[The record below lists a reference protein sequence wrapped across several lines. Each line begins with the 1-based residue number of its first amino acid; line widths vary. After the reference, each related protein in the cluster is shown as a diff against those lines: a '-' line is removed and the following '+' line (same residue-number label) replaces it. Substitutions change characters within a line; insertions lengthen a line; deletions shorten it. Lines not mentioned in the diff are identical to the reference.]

1 MSTMQLSPICFGKI
15 PTFGD
20 FVRHNAASKEVE
32 VLDQW
37 LQEGLVFAKN
47 RLHPN
52 LDLAYRKAPSYYF
65 IFHSNENTRSL
76 IGLIS
81 PSFDKIGR
89 RYPFLVAIAMDDVLL
104 QSNRAQLIPAVLS
117 PFLGKA
123 ATLVKEAV
131 EGRIME
137 NLGEMVENL
146 SGSIEL
152 TDENYFT
159 RYDEFKKSTDMNLF
173 VNRLLGHFESM
184 KKYQLFHNLT
194 EFLRPLK
201 GYDIR
206 QLNYGLRF
214 PLGKEAALNV
224 FEVAF
229 WQEMIYKF
237 FPTYTAVPY
246 IFFSSDPSVY
256 HAYLFLFFRLPSPNN
271 YVNLLQVDLEN
282 DLVYKLDGEGA
293 MDINSIES
301 KLSPGLKELLNQPD
315 LDLSSFLQQF
325 LQLEG

>member
-37 LQEGLVFAKN
+37 LQEGLIFAKN

-52 LDLAYRKAPSYYF
+52 LDLAYKKAPVYHF
-65 IFHSNENTRSL
+65 VFPSNQDTRSL

-89 RYPFLVAIAMDDVLL
+89 KYPFLVAVAMDNALIH
-104 QSNRAQLIPAVLS
+104 SNRAQLIPAVLG

-123 ATLVKEAV
+123 TALVKEAV
-131 EGRIME
+131 EGRINE

-146 SGSIEL
+146 GSSIDL
-152 TDENYFT
+152 ADDYYSSH
-159 RYDEFKKSTDMNLF
+159 YDEFKKSTDLTRFMDGLF
-173 VNRLLGHFESM
+173 GHFESM
-184 KKYQLFHNLT
+184 KKYQLFHNLN

-214 PLGKEAALNV
+214 PLGKEAAQNV

-229 WQEMIYKF
+229 WQEMIYQF
-237 FPTYTAVPY
+237 FPTYSAVPY
-246 IFFSSDPSVY
+246 IFYSSDPSVY

-271 YVNLLQVDLEN
+271 FANLLQVDLEN
-282 DLVYKLDGEGA
+282 DQVYKLDAAGA
-293 MDINSIES
+293 TDVNIIES
-301 KLSPGLKELLNQPD
+301 KLSSGLKELLNQPD

-325 LQLEG
+325 LLLE

>member
-1 MSTMQLSPICFGKI
+1 MQLSPICFGKI

-20 FVRHNAASKEVE
+20 FVRHNAAIKEVE

-52 LDLAYRKAPSYYF
+52 LDLTYKKAPVYHF
-65 IFHSNENTRSL
+65 VFPSNQDTRSL
-76 IGLIS
+76 IGLVS
-81 PSFDKIGR
+81 PSFDKVGR
-89 RYPFLVAIAMDDVLL
+89 KYPFLVAVAIDNSFIR
-104 QSNRAQLIPAVLS
+104 SNRVQLIPAVLG

-123 ATLVKEAV
+123 AALVKEAV
-131 EGRIME
+131 EGQIFE

-146 SGSIEL
+146 GGNIDLADDYYSSH
-152 TDENYFT
+152 
-159 RYDEFKKSTDMNLF
+159 YDEFKKSTDLTRFLNGLF
-173 VNRLLGHFESM
+173 GNFESI
-184 KKYQLFHNLT
+184 KKYQIFHNLN

-214 PLGKEAALNV
+214 PLGKESALNV

-237 FPTYTAVPY
+237 FPTYTSIPHVFY
-246 IFFSSDPSVY
+246 SSDSSVY

-271 YVNLLQVDLEN
+271 FVNLLQVDLEN

-325 LQLEG
+325 LLLEI